1 MSTAGSAGIRDTIGI
16 IGQSGTGK
24 TTLLKHLVGVRKR
37 VLIWDWRGEYD
48 GDELSTLDTL
58 PQATYYRKTFCVRYR
73 PFQLDMVEEFT
84 RLAQFLTRPAD
95 KVGRCRDF
103 TFVIDE
109 AALVTRNR
117 QDGGLGLLL
126 RISRHQSISL
136 LWATQHP
143 SGLPG
148 SLLSET
154 RKLYCFRL
162 ENPVHVRML
171 AGRFAPDDLV
181 QIPRLPDR
189 HYLETFSPG
198 ERGKP

>member
-1 MSTAGSAGIRDTIGI
+1 MSSTGSKGNRDTIGI
-16 IGQSGTGK
+16 IGQSGSGK
-24 TTLLKHLVGVRKR
+24 TSLLKHLIRREPR

-48 GDELSTLDTL
+48 GDEITTIEQL
-58 PQATYYRKTFCVRYR
+58 PQATYYRKRFCVRYR
-73 PFQLDMVEEFT
+73 PFQIDMVAEFT
-84 RLAQFLTRPAD
+84 RLAQFITRPAD
-95 KVGRCRDF
+95 RVGRCRGF

-126 RISRHQSISL
+126 RISRHQEINL

-148 SLLSET
+148 SMLSET
-154 RKLYCFRL
+154 RKLYCLRM

-171 AGRFAPDDLV
+171 AGRFPADELAR
-181 QIPRLPDR
+181 IPFLPDR
-189 HYLETFSPG
+189 SYFETRSPG
-198 ERGKP
+198 ERGDS